1 MTRLLRDS
9 LAAILVTATA
19 LAAGDAPR
27 VAPIPEAVRKTFQ
40 LSPFYQKYVDLH
52 GFPIVGSSNV
62 TDYALLEAAWI
73 ASHMLAERADIFQTL
88 ASNNVRLAV
97 MAVTE
102 YTTDIPEHSDL
113 KGPAYWD
120 RRARGLGAT
129 RARPAVS
136 CGEENLLSY
145 PGDPYSTENILIH
158 EFAHAIHEMALTTGP
173 RAIDAQL
180 RATFRK
186 AKEAE
191 LWKGTYAASNVSE
204 YWAEAVQSW
213 FDTNRENDRAHNHVN
228 TRDELRAYDPD
239 LAKLCEEV
247 FGDRPWRYAKPA
259 TRAEVDR
266 RHLNGYNSSAAPR
279 FQWRQASSEN
289 LTHEQRNAV
298 SP

>member
-1 MTRLLRDS
+1 MTRWPGHS
-9 LAAILVTATA
+9 LATILVVATA
-19 LAAGDAPR
+19 LTAYGEPR
-27 VAPIPEAVRKTFQ
+27 VTPIPDALRKTFK

-52 GFPIVGSSNV
+52 GLPIVGSTNV
-62 TDYALLEAAWI
+62 SDYALLEAAWI
-73 ASHMLAERADIFQTL
+73 VNHMLAERADVLHAL

-97 MAVTE
+97 MAATE

-113 KGPAYWD
+113 KDPAYWD

-129 RARPAVS
+129 RSRPAVS
-136 CGEENLLSY
+136 CGEENLLAY
-145 PGDPYSTENILIH
+145 PGDPYPTENILIH

-173 RAIDAQL
+173 RAIDAKL

-228 TRDELRAYDPD
+228 TRDELRAYDPQ

-247 FGDRPWRYAKPA
+247 FGDRPWRYSKPG
-259 TRAEVDR
+259 TRAAADR
-266 RHLNGYNSSAAPR
+266 RHLNGYDASMAPR
-279 FQWRQASSEN
+279 FQWRKGSSEN
-289 LTHEQRNAV
+289 QTSEGRAPS

>member
-1 MTRLLRDS
+1 MTFLVQRGWI
-9 LAAILVTATA
+9 AILVAATA
-19 LAAGDAPR
+19 LTASGEPR
-27 VAPIPEAVRKTFQ
+27 VAPIPDAVRKTFK

-62 TDYALLEAAWI
+62 SDYALLEAAWI
-73 ASHMLAERADIFQTL
+73 VSHMLAERTDILHTL

-97 MAVTE
+97 MAAAE

-113 KGPAYWD
+113 KDPAYWD

-129 RARPAVS
+129 RFRPAVS

-173 RAIDAQL
+173 RAIDAKL

-186 AKEAE
+186 AKEAD
-191 LWKGTYAASNVSE
+191 LWKGTYALSNVSE

-213 FDTNRENDRAHNHVN
+213 FDTNRENDKAHNHVN

-247 FGDRPWRYAKPA
+247 FGDRPWRYSKPA
-259 TRAEVDR
+259 TRAAVDR
-266 RHLNGYNSSAAPR
+266 HHLNGYDSSTAPR
-279 FQWRQASSEN
+279 FQWRKTSSEN
-289 LTHEQRNAV
+289 QAPEPPR
-298 SP
+298 

>member
-1 MTRLLRDS
+1 MMRLLRAN
-9 LAAILVTATA
+9 LIAILVAATA
-19 LAAGDAPR
+19 LAARSELR
-27 VAPIPEAVRKTFQ
+27 VAPVSGAVRKTFK
-40 LSPFYQKYVDLH
+40 LSAFYQKYVDLH

-62 TDYALLEAAWI
+62 SDYALLEAAWI
-73 ASHMLAERADIFQTL
+73 VDHMLAERTDILQTL

-97 MAVTE
+97 MAATE

-113 KGPAYWD
+113 KDPAYWD

-129 RARPAVS
+129 RSRPAVS
-136 CGEENLLSY
+136 CAEENLLAY

-173 RAIDAQL
+173 RAIDAKL

-191 LWKGTYAASNVSE
+191 LWKGTYAGSNVSE

-213 FDTNRENDRAHNHVN
+213 FDTNRENDSAHNHVN

-247 FGDRPWRYAKPA
+247 FSDRPWRYSKPA
-259 TRAEVDR
+259 TRAAADR
-266 RHLNGYNSSAAPR
+266 RHLNGYDPSTAPR
-279 FQWRQASSEN
+279 FQWRKPSSQTQTQER
-289 LTHEQRNAV
+289 TPP

>member
-1 MTRLLRDS
+1 MMDLLRPS
-9 LAAILVTATA
+9 LIAVLVAAAAQAA
-19 LAAGDAPR
+19 LGRDEPR
-27 VAPIPEAVRKTFQ
+27 VAPIPDAVRKAFK
-40 LSPFYQKYVDLH
+40 LSPFYQKHVDLQ

-73 ASHMLAERADIFQTL
+73 VSHMLGERVDILHTL
-88 ASNNVRLAV
+88 ASNSVRLAV
-97 MAVTE
+97 MAVSE
-102 YTTDIPEHSDL
+102 FTTDIPEHSDL
-113 KGPAYWD
+113 KDTAYWD

-129 RARPAVS
+129 RSRPAVS
-136 CGEENLLSY
+136 CGEENLLAY

-158 EFAHAIHEMALTTGP
+158 EFSHAIHEMALTTGP
-173 RAIDAQL
+173 RAIDAKL

-186 AKEAE
+186 AKEAD

-247 FGDRPWRYAKPA
+247 FGDRPWRYSKPA
-259 TRAEVDR
+259 TRDAADR
-266 RHLNGYNSSAAPR
+266 RHLNGYDSSTAPR
-279 FQWRQASSEN
+279 FQWRKASLDGRAPS
-289 LTHEQRNAV
+289 

>member
-1 MTRLLRDS
+1 MTRLLRHN
-9 LAAILVTATA
+9 LIAILVAATA
-19 LAAGDAPR
+19 LAARSELR
-27 VAPIPEAVRKTFQ
+27 VAPVPDAVRKTFK

-62 TDYALLEAAWI
+62 SDHALLEAAWI
-73 ASHMLAERADIFQTL
+73 VDHMLAERTDILQTL

-97 MAVTE
+97 MAATE
-102 YTTDIPEHSDL
+102 YTTDIPEHTDL
-113 KGPAYWD
+113 KDPAYWD

-129 RARPAVS
+129 RSRPAVS
-136 CGEENLLSY
+136 CAEENLLAY
-145 PGDPYSTENILIH
+145 PGDPYSTENILVH

-173 RAIDAQL
+173 RAIDAKL

-191 LWKGTYAASNVSE
+191 LWKGTYAGSNVSE

-213 FDTNRENDRAHNHVN
+213 FDTNRENDSAHNHVN

-247 FGDRPWRYAKPA
+247 FGDRPWRYSKPA
-259 TRAEVDR
+259 TRAAADR
-266 RHLNGYNSSAAPR
+266 RHLNGYDSSAAPR
-279 FQWRQASSEN
+279 FQWRKTTSE
-289 LTHEQRNAV
+289 TQTRQT
-298 SP
+298 SR

>member
-1 MTRLLRDS
+1 MTRLLRHN
-9 LAAILVTATA
+9 LIAILVAATA
-19 LAAGDAPR
+19 LAARSEPR
-27 VAPIPEAVRKTFQ
+27 VAPVPDAVRKTFK

-62 TDYALLEAAWI
+62 SDYALLEASWI
-73 ASHMLAERADIFQTL
+73 VDHMLAERTDILQTL

-97 MAVTE
+97 MAATE

-113 KGPAYWD
+113 KDPAYWD

-129 RARPAVS
+129 RSRPAVS
-136 CGEENLLSY
+136 CAEENLLAY
-145 PGDPYSTENILIH
+145 PGDPYSTENILVH

-173 RAIDAQL
+173 RAIDARL

-191 LWKGTYAASNVSE
+191 LWKGTYAGSNVSE

-213 FDTNRENDRAHNHVN
+213 FDTNRENDSAHNHVN

-247 FGDRPWRYAKPA
+247 FGDRPWRYSKPA
-259 TRAEVDR
+259 TRAAADR
-266 RHLNGYNSSAAPR
+266 RHLNGYDSSAAPR
-279 FQWRQASSEN
+279 FQWRKTTSE
-289 LTHEQRNAV
+289 TQTRQT
-298 SP
+298 SR

>member
-1 MTRLLRDS
+1 MTRLLRR
-9 LAAILVTATA
+9 LAMVFVAAATA
-19 LAAGDAPR
+19 LAARSEPG
-27 VAPIPEAVRKTFQ
+27 VTPIPDAVRKTFR
-40 LSPFYQKYVDLH
+40 LSPFYQKHVDLH

-62 TDYALLEAAWI
+62 SDYALLEAAWI
-73 ASHMLAERADIFQTL
+73 VSHMLAERTDILHAL
-88 ASNNVRLAV
+88 ASNDVRLAV

-102 YTTDIPEHSDL
+102 FTTDVPEHSDL
-113 KGPAYWD
+113 KDPAYWD

-129 RARPAVS
+129 RSRPAVS
-136 CGEENLLSY
+136 CGEENLLAY

-173 RAIDAQL
+173 RAIDAKL

-191 LWKGTYAASNVSE
+191 LWKGTYAASNVGE

-228 TRDELRAYDPD
+228 TRDELRAYDPE

-247 FGDRPWRYAKPA
+247 FGDRAWRYSKPA
-259 TRAEVDR
+259 TRADADR
-266 RHLNGYNSSAAPR
+266 LHLNGYDSSTAPR
-279 FQWRQASSEN
+279 FRWREASSE
-289 LTHEQRNAV
+289 TETRERQTRS

>member
-1 MTRLLRDS
+1 MTRLLRHN
-9 LAAILVTATA
+9 LIAILVAATA
-19 LAAGDAPR
+19 LAARSEPR
-27 VAPIPEAVRKTFQ
+27 VAPVPDAVRKTFK

-62 TDYALLEAAWI
+62 SDYALLEASWI
-73 ASHMLAERADIFQTL
+73 VDHMLAERTDILQTL

-97 MAVTE
+97 MAATE

-113 KGPAYWD
+113 KDPAYWD

-129 RARPAVS
+129 RSRPAVS
-136 CGEENLLSY
+136 CAEENLLAY

-173 RAIDAQL
+173 RAIDAKL
-180 RATFRK
+180 RATFRN

-191 LWKGTYAASNVSE
+191 LWKGTYAGSNVSE

-213 FDTNRENDRAHNHVN
+213 FDTNRENDSAHNHVN

-247 FGDRPWRYAKPA
+247 FGDRPWRYSKPA
-259 TRAEVDR
+259 TRAAADR
-266 RHLNGYNSSAAPR
+266 RHLNGYDSSAAPR
-279 FQWRQASSEN
+279 FQWRKTTSE
-289 LTHEQRNAV
+289 TQTRQT
-298 SP
+298 SR

>member
-1 MTRLLRDS
+1 MTRLLQHS
-9 LAAILVTATA
+9 LITILVAATA
-19 LAAGDAPR
+19 LMALARGEPR
-27 VAPIPEAVRKTFQ
+27 VAPIPDAVRKAFK
-40 LSPFYQKYVDLH
+40 LSLFYQKHVDLH

-62 TDYALLEAAWI
+62 SDYALLEAAWI
-73 ASHMLAERADIFQTL
+73 VSHMLAERADILHTL

-102 YTTDIPEHSDL
+102 FTTDIPEHSNL
-113 KGPAYWD
+113 KDPAYWD

-129 RARPAVS
+129 RSRPAVS
-136 CGEENLLSY
+136 CGEENLLAY

-173 RAIDAQL
+173 RAIDARL
-180 RATFRK
+180 RAIFPN
-186 AKEAE
+186 AKEADR
-191 LWKGTYAASNVSE
+191 WKGTYAASNVGE

-228 TRDELRAYDPD
+228 TRDELRAYDPE

-247 FGDRPWRYAKPA
+247 FGDRPWRYSKPA
-259 TRAEVDR
+259 TRAAADR
-266 RHLNGYNSSAAPR
+266 SHLSGYDSSTAPR
-279 FQWRQASSEN
+279 FQWRS
-289 LTHEQRNAV
+289 T

>member
-1 MTRLLRDS
+1 MTRS
-9 LAAILVTATA
+9 LKHSLITILVAATA
-19 LAAGDAPR
+19 LTASAELR
-27 VAPIPEAVRKTFQ
+27 VAPIPDLVRKSFH
-40 LSPFYQKYVDLH
+40 LSPFYQKYIALH

-62 TDYALLEAAWI
+62 SDYALLEAAWI
-73 ASHMLAERADIFQTL
+73 VNHMLAERTDILHTL

-102 YTTDIPEHSDL
+102 FTTDIPEHSDL
-113 KGPAYWD
+113 KDPPYWD

-129 RARPAVS
+129 RSRPAVS
-136 CGEENLLSY
+136 CGEENLLAY

-158 EFAHAIHEMALTTGP
+158 EFAHAIHEMALMTGP

-228 TRDELRAYDPD
+228 TRAELRAYDPD

-247 FGDRPWRYAKPA
+247 FGDRPWRYSKPA
-259 TRAEVDR
+259 TRAVTDR
-266 RHLNGYNSSAAPR
+266 LHLNGYDSSTPPR
-279 FQWRQASSEN
+279 FQWRKASSE
-289 LTHEQRNAV
+289 TQTPQ